1 MKGIIEPNMPI
12 PALKDHLRLVAAGAV
27 TLGIEY
33 RWITDD
39 TVAVVGLKLGADD
52 EYDDGICLHV
62 FETDTDLEYLRFD
75 CFDRQP
81 HYHYIDNRRQQN
93 TLVWFDR
100 AANGDPVDWA
110 LQRIRTRLP
119 QMLAEAGA
127 TELATRI
134 DQLAMDEAIATVTEM
149 CLANIKE
156 KKREINLP

>member
-12 PALKDHLRLVAAGAV
+12 PALKEHLRLVAAGAV

-33 RWITDD
+33 RWITDE

-62 FETDTDLEYLRFD
+62 FETGTDLEHLRFD

-81 HYHYIDNRRQQN
+81 HYHYIDNWRQQN

-100 AANGDPVDWA
+100 AANGHPVDWA

-127 TELATRI
+127 AELAARI
-134 DQLAMDEAIATVTEM
+134 DQRAIDEAIAAVTEIT
-149 CLANIKE
+149 LATIRE
-156 KKREINLP
+156 KKPETHLA